1 MSQLKS
7 KRTKIMDWRNKAD
20 QNCNLALEKSDV
32 VCNLEKKK
40 NSRVRM

>member
-1 MSQLKS
+1 
-7 KRTKIMDWRNKAD
+7 MDWRNKAD

-40 NSRVRM
+40 TQG